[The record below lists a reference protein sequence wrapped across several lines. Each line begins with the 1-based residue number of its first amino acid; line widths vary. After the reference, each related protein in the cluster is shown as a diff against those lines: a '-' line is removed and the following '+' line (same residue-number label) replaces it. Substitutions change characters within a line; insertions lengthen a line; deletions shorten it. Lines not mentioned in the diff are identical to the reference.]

1 MIDYLFQDQA
11 AVSYFI
17 SKGKLSNR
25 FDGYASIINGS
36 KFQQELYY
44 YRIFLKDGKVVYFN
58 KNSLDEETRTTLIS
72 ENNKKNVLTKKD
84 FI

>member
-1 MIDYLFQDQA
+1 MINYLFQEQ

-17 SKGKLSNR
+17 SKGKPSNR

-36 KFQQELYY
+36 KHFQQELYY
-44 YRIFLKDGKVVYFN
+44 YRIFLKGGKVVCFY

>member
-1 MIDYLFQDQA
+1 MINYLFQDQ

-17 SKGKLSNR
+17 SKGKPSNR

-36 KFQQELYY
+36 KHFQQELY
-44 YRIFLKDGKVVYFN
+44 YRIFLKDGKVVCFY